1 MTKVKGQGAYNRRMN
16 RAFKLGVKGKNEKS
30 NSFRRKS

>member
-16 RAFKLGVKGKNEKS
+16 RAFKLGVKGKMK
-30 NSFRRKS
+30 KQ